1 MKKIK
6 TQNIN
11 KNERFPSFVTTPC
24 AQWKNTPPKRYFQ
37 RNFCWR
43 HLFSP
48 LFYVLTSFPRLSIEI
63 PFLRVPR
70 TSARWMQWSLKS
82 HTLPPWPTSIL
93 WHSWGCPLGTHLHL
107 ASGTVLSLGSPAAQ
121 SPPYLL
127 SLQPLGPQSS
137 SLTSSSFTRTPQLI
151 SSCLLSPGEE
161 GLSTPLCKG
170 CNSGLSF
177 RDGMHLPAYHY
188 PRSFMVS
195 ILGIVTYIY
204 EIIEI
209 PLYIC
214 LLNLYSFAF
223 HIAVLNVSG
232 F

>member
-24 AQWKNTPPKRYFQ
+24 AQWKNTPPKSYFQ
-37 RNFCWR
+37 RNFCWP
-43 HLFSP
+43 HLFSS
-48 LFYVLTSFPRLSIEI
+48 LFYVLPSFPHLSTEI
-63 PFLRVPR
+63 ASLRVPR

-82 HTLPPWPTSIL
+82 HSLPPWPTSIL
-93 WHSWGCPLGTHLHL
+93 WHSSGCPAWNTSALGFRDHAISWFSCSPVSSFLPPQPS
-107 ASGTVLSLGSPAAQ
+107 ASGTSELILDLFLIHKNTSVDLI
-121 SPPYLL
+121 LL
-127 SLQPLGPQSS
+127 SA
-137 SLTSSSFTRTPQLI
+137 
-151 SSCLLSPGEE
+151 GEE

-177 RDGMHLPAYHY
+177 RDSMHLPAYHY

-223 HIAVLNVSG
+223 HIAVLNLSG